1 MLCRFQRDHICQ
13 AMSGGTAYR
22 NFVRVLEKW
31 PLDKNKQGKD
41 LGENLRVLFSKTFP
55 SGSSSVV
62 NEKVINNQSVISCRQ
77 ISALDSLI
85 SNKSLKAHPR
95 ELKNTFTGL
104 DLETLSKITTTEMMG
119 QTTQLSG
126 QKITFF
132 QKLKNFQ
139 IR

>member
-1 MLCRFQRDHICQ
+1 
-13 AMSGGTAYR
+13 MSGGTAYR

-62 NEKVINNQSVISCRQ
+62 NEKVINKQ